1 MSWILEQSLLENR
14 KTSGKLQQSLLKI
27 LPGYLSKV
35 DPLVTVAQDMYD
47 LKSLVRYKFYRILL
61 VEPKEIA
68 MIMMP
73 LSRHIYITCS
83 LRKQIIAG

>member
-1 MSWILEQSLLENR
+1 MAAKFADTIR
-14 KTSGKLQQSLLKI
+14 YAVTS
-27 LPGYLSKV
+27 
-35 DPLVTVAQDMYD
+35 AQEMYA

-73 LSRHIYITCS
+73 LSRHI
-83 LRKQIIAG
+83 